1 MEYFIITGAS
11 SGLGEALTIHMAR
24 PGRHIFCISR
34 RNNPGLIEKTM
45 RMGAKID
52 YLTADL
58 SNTRQLPSILNSIFS
73 KIDLNHAV
81 GIYLINNAGALGP
94 IGSVELGSMK
104 EFENT
109 IKVNYLAP
117 MILSSLFIGKLID
130 FGGIKR
136 IMNISSGAAS
146 SPYEGWAPYC
156 SSKAALEMLTRVI
169 GLEQKNTSLPCVVF
183 AVAPGI
189 IDTPMQSLIREA
201 NDLNFPMRKKF
212 VALKEN
218 NLLSNPTIT
227 AAQLARL
234 LFSNKIS
241 NGDIL
246 DVRDILNP

>member
-11 SGLGEALTIHMAR
+11 SGLGEALTLHFSR

-34 RNNPGLIEKTM
+34 RYNPQLIDKSTK
-45 RMGAKID
+45 MGAKID
-52 YLTADL
+52 YLAADL
-58 SNTRQLPSILNSIFS
+58 SNTQELPMIINSIFS
-73 KIDLNHAV
+73 KINLNQAV
-81 GIYLINNAGALGP
+81 GTYLINNAGALGP
-94 IGSVELGSMK
+94 VGPVELGSVK
-104 EFENT
+104 EIENT
-109 IKVNYLAP
+109 VKVNYLAP
-117 MILSSLFIGKLID
+117 MILSSLFIGRLID

-169 GLEQKNTSLPCVVF
+169 GLEQKNTPLPCVVF

-189 IDTPMQSLIREA
+189 IDTPMQSLIRET

-218 NLLSNPTIT
+218 NQLSKPANT

-246 DVRDILNP
+246 DVRNLLNP

>member
-11 SGLGEALTIHMAR
+11 SGLGEALALHLAR

-34 RNNPGLIEKTM
+34 RYNATLIEKSIKL
-45 RMGAKID
+45 GAKID

-58 SNTRQLPSILNSIFS
+58 SNTQELPLILNTIFN
-73 KIDLNHAV
+73 KIDLNLAI

-94 IGSVELGSMK
+94 IGPVELGSVK

-109 IKVNYLAP
+109 VKVNYLAP
-117 MILSSLFIGKLID
+117 MILSSLFIGRLID

-146 SPYEGWAPYC
+146 SPYEGWATYC
-156 SSKAALEMLTRVI
+156 SSKAALEMLTKVM
-169 GLEQKNTSLPCVVF
+169 GLEQKNTPLPCIVF

-218 NLLSNPTIT
+218 NLLSNPAIT

-246 DVRDILNP
+246 DVRDLLNP